1 MEIIY
6 PLFFAGLPM
15 FILSFL
21 LVFWAIK
28 HEYISVK
35 GGETD
40 LKQFKKIVKQNKAKH
55 KVNPIHKKWLFFG
68 GGFYGLMAF
77 ITYVH
82 VEALEIASFIA
93 KFTTF
98 THFIEQITLMA
109 VINLIIDSFLNLIP
123 AFTWFL
129 YWPKQIDML
138 NGFYWLIAAYIGY
151 QAGTK
156 FAQWWVQ
163 RNGLT
168 FVWQKEVRKEY

>member
-6 PLFFAGLPM
+6 PLVMAAVPM

-28 HEYISVK
+28 HNYISTEK
-35 GGETD
+35 GETD
-40 LKQFKKIVKQNKAKH
+40 LKQFKKTVKQNKDKH

-82 VEALEIASFIA
+82 IEFFEIVDFFAQY
-93 KFTTF
+93 TTF
-98 THFIEQITLMA
+98 ANFIDQITVSA
-109 VINLIIDSFLNLIP
+109 VIQLIIESFLNLIP
-123 AFTWFL
+123 AFIWFL
-129 YWPKQIDML
+129 YWPKHIAML
-138 NGFYWLIAAYIGY
+138 NGFYWLIAAYLGY

-156 FAQWWVQ
+156 CAQWWVQ

-168 FVWQKEVRKEY
+168 YVWKKEL